1 MARAPKTPAIML
13 QGTGS
18 SVGKSLLVAGL
29 CRYFARRG
37 LKVRPFK
44 PQNMSNNAAVTPD
57 GGEIGRAQALQARA
71 AGIAPSVYMN
81 PVLLKPESETG
92 SQIIVQGRRW
102 DTLKAREYWTCKRD
116 LMRAVLGSFEEV
128 ASGADLV
135 IVEGAGSPAE
145 INLRSGDIANMGFA
159 EAASVPV
166 ILVGDVE
173 RGGVIASLVG
183 CKAVLSPE
191 DASRI
196 EGYIVNK
203 FRGDVSLFEDALGAI
218 SERTGWPSLGVVP
231 FFPRAMD
238 LPAEDGADLDGK
250 VAVRTSDRR
259 PIRIIVPV
267 LPRIANFDDLDP
279 LRLEPDVEVEMIRP
293 GRPLP
298 LDCDLIILPGS
309 KSTISDLEALRS
321 EGWDIDIRAHV
332 RRGGVVLGLCG
343 GFQMLGKQIT
353 DPDGIEG
360 PASSASGLG
369 LLAVETVL
377 SRNKTV
383 QPVSGLDSL
392 TGLPV
397 SGYEIHLGVT
407 SGPDTERPFVVIDGK
422 ADGARS
428 ADGRVLGTYVHGLFA
443 SDVFRAHFL
452 SSFRSGE
459 IHLLAYEAR
468 IDATLDA
475 FADHVA
481 RHIDCDRL
489 MAIAQSRIH
498 RS

>member
-1 MARAPKTPAIML
+1 
-13 QGTGS
+13 
-18 SVGKSLLVAGL
+18 LLVAGL

-57 GGEIGRAQALQARA
+57 GGEIGRAQTLQARA
-71 AGIAPSVYMN
+71 AGVVPSVHMN

-102 DTLKAREYWTCKRD
+102 ETLKAREYWAQKRD
-116 LMRAVLGSFEEV
+116 LMRAVLASFEEV

-145 INLRSGDIANMGFA
+145 VNLRSGDIANMGFA
-159 EAASVPV
+159 ESASVPV

-203 FRGDVSLFEDALGAI
+203 FRGDVSLFDGALTAI
-218 SERTGWPSLGVVP
+218 TEHTGWLSLGVVP

-238 LPAEDGADLDGK
+238 LPAEDGADLDDK

-259 PIRIIVPV
+259 QIRIIVPV
-267 LPRIANFDDLDP
+267 LPGIANFDDLDP

-298 LDCDLIILPGS
+298 LDGDLIILPGS
-309 KSTISDLEALRS
+309 KSTISDLETMKS

-332 RRGGVVLGLCG
+332 RRGGVVLGVCG
-343 GFQMLGKQIT
+343 GFQMLGQQIT

-360 PASSASGLG
+360 PAGSASGLG

-428 ADGRVLGTYVHGLFA
+428 AVGRVLGTYVHGLFA

-475 FADHVA
+475 LADHVA